1 MFSLHI
7 RRRAMCFLLKNLMV
21 IVSACLFG
29 TCSRSEEESTSEES
43 VKWSAF
49 PLLLAC
55 WTALFLA
62 ASNCSSATK
71 SSYDRNLSL
80 GIENSYLTGILF
92 LFWALKFYVSVQMDL
107 VPMPSN
113 QSFIFFMWFECHH
126 LPATLQVTTSDPRT
140 DGRTDGVAL
149 LRVFP
154 FTAENLA
161 RANFSSKWKA
171 LASSSVSSSAYAP
184 GVAFLV

>member
-1 MFSLHI
+1 MFSVPHPRILGFPSFTG
-7 RRRAMCFLLKNLMV
+7 CF
-21 IVSACLFG
+21 
-29 TCSRSEEESTSEES
+29 SRIGQGNAGGCMPTSGQESGGDFVAEEST
-43 VKWSAF
+43 KRSAF

-140 DGRTDGVAL
+140 DGRMEL
-149 LRVFP
+149 P
-154 FTAENLA
+154 SSE
-161 RANFSSKWKA
+161 FSLSPRKI
-171 LASSSVSSSAYAP
+171 
-184 GVAFLV
+184 